1 MLLKLSRKSKGIF
14 IGFFSI
20 FEYNLSCFLCEQ
32 GFRTLPENLIIIMSH
47 SFMVYIFGYMKICV
61 EQFGAKAA
69 LSGGDTKHAAAR
81 TLNLLP
87 R

>member
-1 MLLKLSRKSKGIF
+1 MAFIF
-14 IGFFSI
+14 D
-20 FEYNLSCFLCEQ
+20 
-32 GFRTLPENLIIIMSH
+32 
-47 SFMVYIFGYMKICV
+47 YIKICV